1 MERSNAEYLQRR
13 RVEVMEQLAD
23 IDRLLAQMCVSGDN
37 VLLLAAARSALKQV
51 YIELSKENANVPSEN
66 GE

>member
-1 MERSNAEYLQRR
+1 MNELLN
-13 RVEVMEQLAD
+13 
-23 IDRLLAQMCVSGDN
+23 IDRLLAQLCVSGDN

-51 YIELSKENANVPSEN
+51 YIGLSKEEENVPSEN